1 MAGRARD
8 LILGGVE
15 ETPAAAEQPAVQTG
29 QQETETQTG
38 AQAVP
43 QPAAQ
48 PQSTAVAAA
57 DATDSGQAVPQPAVS
72 AGRAARGIK
81 ETAGET
87 AQPQATALGAAQ
99 DSTQPAPAATED
111 SDVKAIDNP
120 LPQGAEDAVAKGRAA
135 HGVEETPAATEDSA
149 ENAAAGNGAEDGKPK
164 RKTFKEMWREMWNDG
179 KDDDE
184 LLTPEEKK
192 KRKRERIISAI
203 GDGISAFSNLYFT
216 GKGALD
222 SHATKTASEATGD
235 RWDKIAKERESKR
248 KEYYNGLMKAQ
259 QLDDERDYTD
269 WSKKRAEDK
278 DKQAAEWK
286 KTEQKHKDKIA
297 DAQAKRYEALAA
309 KDEAGAK
316 YWEAYAA
323 AKESGA
329 SEASALAAA
338 KTEWYY
344 AKAEYERRRT
354 ATGGKGNGKGNGGKY
369 SLFNPE
375 TGETEI
381 LPNKTV
387 WEQRAGELGYD
398 VTPGESQTTSGYD
411 SDFNKTSATKRGT
424 GVAGKIGQQ
433 VAKEKAEWK
442 ARRAGKGNS
451 GQGNSGQ
458 GNSGQGKYA
467 SFKL

>member
-48 PQSTAVAAA
+48 PQNTAVAAA
-57 DATDSGQAVPQPAVS
+57 DATDSGQAVPQDAVS
-72 AGRAARGIK
+72 AGRAARGIE

-87 AQPQATALGAAQ
+87 AQPQTTALGAAQ

-111 SDVKAIDNP
+111 SDVKTIDNP

-135 HGVEETPAATEDSA
+135 RGVEETPAATEDSA
-149 ENAAAGNGAEDGKPK
+149 ENAAAGNGTEDGKPK

-259 QLDDERDYTD
+259 QLDDERDYTE
-269 WSKKRAEDK
+269 WNKKRAEGK
-278 DKQAAEWK
+278 DKEAAEWK
-286 KTEQKHKDKIA
+286 KTEQERKGKIA

-316 YWEAYAA
+316 YWEAYTA

-329 SEASALAAA
+329 SDASAVAAA
-338 KTEWYY
+338 KTAMYY
-344 AKAEYERRRT
+344 AKADYERRRP
-354 ATGGKGNGKGNGGKY
+354 ATGGKGSGGGKGKY
-369 SLFNPE
+369 SLYNPE
-375 TGETEI
+375 TGKTEYFS
-381 LPNKTV
+381 NV
-387 WEQRAGELGYD
+387 QSRDQRAGELGYD
-398 VTPGESQTTSGYD
+398 VTPDEKQTTTGYD
-411 SDFNKTSATKRGT
+411 SNFNKTSTTKGGT
-424 GVAGKIGQQ
+424 GISGKLGKQEREKKAARKASGDGNGNFSGVELAGISLR
-433 VAKEKAEWK
+433 E
-442 ARRAGKGNS
+442 
-451 GQGNSGQ
+451 
-458 GNSGQGKYA
+458 Y
-467 SFKL
+467 

>member
-29 QQETETQTG
+29 QQETETQTE

-48 PQSTAVAAA
+48 PQNTAVAAA
-57 DATDSGQAVPQPAVS
+57 DATDSGQAVPQDAVS
-72 AGRAARGIK
+72 AGRAARGIE

-87 AQPQATALGAAQ
+87 AQPQTTALGAAQ
-99 DSTQPAPAATED
+99 DSTQPAPAAAED
-111 SDVKAIDNP
+111 SDVKTIDNP

-135 HGVEETPAATEDSA
+135 RGVEETPAATEDGT

-184 LLTPEEKK
+184 SLTPEEKK

-235 RWDKIAKERESKR
+235 RWDKIAKEREAKR

-269 WSKKRAEDK
+269 WNKKRAEGK
-278 DKQAAEWK
+278 DKEAAEWK
-286 KTEQKHKDKIA
+286 KTEQERKDKIA

-316 YWEAYAA
+316 YWETYAA
-323 AKESGA
+323 VKESGA
-329 SEASALAAA
+329 SDASAVAAA
-338 KTEWYY
+338 KTALYY
-344 AKAEYERRRT
+344 AKADYERRRP
-354 ATGGKGNGKGNGGKY
+354 ATGGKGSGRKYHLYNPQTGK
-369 SLFNPE
+369 
-375 TGETEI
+375 TEYFS
-381 LPNKTV
+381 N
-387 WEQRAGELGYD
+387 EGSRDQRAGELGYD
-398 VTPGESQTTSGYD
+398 VTPDESVTTTGYDRNFNRTTNTKKGESVSV
-411 SDFNKTSATKRGT
+411 RL
-424 GVAGKIGQQ
+424 GKQES
-433 VAKEKAEWK
+433 VEKK
-442 ARRAGKGNS
+442 ARKASGAGRGNS
-451 GQGNSGQ
+451 GR
-458 GNSGQGKYA
+458 GKYA
-467 SFKL
+467 GLKL